1 MVCSEEQFY
10 ASQLKKSCCLPDENK
25 PSIAIW
31 TKFVICDFTLKY
43 PAISLDFM
51 THPTPV
57 IYSKFKN
64 CWLRQLIVF
73 LFFSESEEETEE
85 TKKKKKL
92 EDAMKRLEAE
102 EREAERMLR
111 WVT

>member
-1 MVCSEEQFY
+1 MWFY
-10 ASQLKKSCCLPDENK
+10 LKIPGNLIGFYDSSN
-25 PSIAIW
+25 SGYI
-31 TKFVICDFTLKY
+31 
-43 PAISLDFM
+43 
-51 THPTPV
+51 
-57 IYSKFKN
+57 FKIQK
-64 CWLRQLIVF
+64 LLVKQLIYF

-111 WVT
+111 WVTWVHEDEIHRHMSGKKLLVTKYLLSL